1 MFFPS
6 EMFRSTKV
14 EQFLK
19 RARATAMILMRMAL
33 DSQFQYL
40 CAKCTASGDFLLGL
54 AFSLDTPLKHMR
66 RDVADLMYPV
76 MTFDESMTSADD
88 RLEQSLQLTE
98 QPMSQPDPPD
108 TAKTVLEGWQIEYE

>member
-1 MFFPS
+1 
-6 EMFRSTKV
+6 
-14 EQFLK
+14 
-19 RARATAMILMRMAL
+19 MILMRMAL

-40 CAKCTASGDFLLGL
+40 CTKCMASGHFLLGL
-54 AFSLDTPLKHMR
+54 AFSKDTPLKHMR

-76 MTFDESMTSADD
+76 MAFDESMTSADD

-108 TAKTVLEGWQIEYE
+108 TAKRVIKGWQIENE